1 VQDVVNTGAQGYTF
15 IKLDSGMS
23 EIMRPSLYGAQHPIV
38 NLSRPLETQVKDF
51 VVVRSIKDV
60 KRAV

>member
-1 VQDVVNTGAQGYTF
+1 VNTGAQGYTF

-38 NLSRPLETQVKDF
+38 NLSRPHETQVKDF
-51 VVVRSIKDV
+51 VVVSCKLYHSFVMLIP
-60 KRAV
+60 